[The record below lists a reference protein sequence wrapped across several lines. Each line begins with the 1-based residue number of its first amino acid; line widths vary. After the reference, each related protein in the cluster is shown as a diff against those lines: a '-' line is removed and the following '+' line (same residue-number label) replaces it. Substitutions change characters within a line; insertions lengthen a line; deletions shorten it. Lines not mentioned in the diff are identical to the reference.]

1 MLTTLMSQPVPR
13 NNGILKFSHIDHEQK
28 KVKLSFRKKSFD
40 FKKEISSL
48 QDGHSGLLVFLICGA
63 VVKES

>member
-1 MLTTLMSQPVPR
+1 MLQYDNV
-13 NNGILKFSHIDHEQK
+13 LKTALNTK
-28 KVKLSFRKKSFD
+28 RMLSCRKKSFD

-48 QDGHSGLLVFLICGA
+48 QDGHSGLLDFLICGA